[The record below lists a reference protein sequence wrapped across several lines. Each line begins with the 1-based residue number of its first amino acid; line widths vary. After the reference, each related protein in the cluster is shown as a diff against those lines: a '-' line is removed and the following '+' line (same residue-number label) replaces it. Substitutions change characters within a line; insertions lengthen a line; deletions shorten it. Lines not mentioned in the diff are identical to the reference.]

1 MKHKALQYHTVKPIL
16 RSSLEHLMTLEAFAP
31 FRLVGGTS
39 LSLRYGHRMSDDID
53 LFTDA
58 EYRSLDFHKLQDIL
72 RKEFPYCQGDCGEIV
87 GFGASYIIGQSREE
101 SVKLDLFYTDD
112 FIRPAE
118 QHDTIRMASVDD
130 IVAMKMDVI
139 ARGGRKKDF
148 WDLHLLHNAYSI
160 EQLLALY
167 AARYPYGASREECL
181 AGLTDF
187 TKADGD
193 PDPVC
198 LENKIWQLIKLDFT
212 DWVKQF

>member
-1 MKHKALQYHTVKPIL
+1 
-16 RSSLEHLMTLEAFAP
+16 
-31 FRLVGGTS
+31 
-39 LSLRYGHRMSDDID
+39 
-53 LFTDA
+53 
-58 EYRSLDFHKLQDIL
+58 
-72 RKEFPYCQGDCGEIV
+72 
-87 GFGASYIIGQSREE
+87 
-101 SVKLDLFYTDD
+101 
-112 FIRPAE
+112 
-118 QHDTIRMASVDD
+118 MAAVDD

-139 ARGGRKKDF
+139 ARGGHKKDF
-148 WDLHLLHNAYSI
+148 GDLHLLHNAYSI

-167 AARYPYGASREECL
+167 TARYPYGASREECL